1 MDIHLKIDNISKNFG
16 DVPALKNINLEIE
29 RGSFV
34 CLLGPSGCGKTTLLR
49 IIAGFEQANTG
60 QLLLDGVDISQLP
73 PHQRDFGMVFQSL
86 ALFPHLSVVENIG
99 YGLKLR
105 GVKGAKRRDRVEEL
119 LTMIDLPQVADRSIA
134 QLSGGQRQRVAIARA
149 LAVQP
154 KLFLL
159 DEPLSALDAK
169 LRDAMQ
175 IELRQL
181 QQKFGVTTV
190 LVTHDQQEAMML
202 ADKLVVLSDGEI
214 RQQDSPAKVYREPNS
229 AFVADFFGANLIRAI
244 TSKKGKLTLLGVDTQ
259 HQCSH
264 LPGFEQQVALRPEN
278 IELVAPGHSIG
289 LPIGTLK
296 LYRDLGSSVELLVSV
311 GDETLRVRSS
321 KVVNQQWKVGQ
332 QLGLLIKDQHYHML
346 NNIEGR
352 LNVAPIQAVQA

>member
-1 MDIHLKIDNISKNFG
+1 MDIHLKIDNISKNYG
-16 DVPALKNINLEIE
+16 VVNALKNIDLDIE

-49 IIAGFEQANTG
+49 IIAGFEQANSG
-60 QLLLDGVDISQLP
+60 QLLLDGQNISHLA

-86 ALFPHLSVVENIG
+86 ALFPHMSVAKNIS

-105 GVKGAKRRDRVEEL
+105 GVNGAKQRDRVEEL
-119 LTMIDLPQVADRSIA
+119 LNMIDLPQVADRSIA
-134 QLSGGQRQRVAIARA
+134 ELSGGQRQRVAIARA

-202 ADKLVVLSDGEI
+202 ADKVVILNGGGV
-214 RQQDSPAKVYREPNS
+214 QQAGSPASVYREPNN
-229 AFVADFFGANLIRAI
+229 AFVADFFGANLI
-244 TSKKGKLTLLGVDTQ
+244 TGHTTDNGKVSLLGIETQ
-259 HQCSH
+259 LNSHQ
-264 LPGFEQQVALRPEN
+264 PAKTAINVALRAEN
-278 IELVAPGHSIG
+278 IDIVQSEQGAGM
-289 LPIGTLK
+289 PIGTLE
-296 LYRDLGSSVELLVSV
+296 LSRDLGSAIELIVAV
-311 GDETLRVRSS
+311 GDNKIRVRSH
-321 KVVNQQWKVGQ
+321 KAYNQQWQLGQKVGLSIQ
-332 QLGLLIKDQHYHML
+332 EQHYQLL
-346 NNIEGR
+346 N
-352 LNVAPIQAVQA
+352 

>member
-1 MDIHLKIDNISKNFG
+1 MDIHLKIDNISKNYG
-16 DVPALKNINLEIE
+16 HVKALKNINLDIE

-49 IIAGFEQANTG
+49 IIAGFEKANSG
-60 QLLLDGVDISQLP
+60 KLLLDGQNISQLAP
-73 PHQRDFGMVFQSL
+73 NKRDFGMVFQSL
-86 ALFPHLSVVENIG
+86 ALFPHMSVAQNIS

-105 GVKGAKRRDRVEEL
+105 GVDGAKQRDRVEEL
-119 LTMIDLPQVADRSIA
+119 LEMIDLPQVADRPII

-202 ADKLVVLSDGEI
+202 ADKVVILNSGGI
-214 RQQDSPAKVYREPNS
+214 QQEGSPASVYREPSN
-229 AFVADFFGANLIRAI
+229 AFVADFFGANLIQGHS
-244 TSKKGKLTLLGVDTQ
+244 TSNGKVALLGIETQ
-259 HQCSH
+259 LISSQPANTALSI
-264 LPGFEQQVALRPEN
+264 ALRAEN
-278 IELVAPGHSIG
+278 IDIVPIDQAAG
-289 LPIGTLK
+289 LPMGTLE
-296 LYRDLGSSVELLVSV
+296 LSRDLGSTMELIVAV
-311 GDETLRVRSS
+311 GDNKIRVRSNKAVS
-321 KVVNQQWKVGQ
+321 HQWQQGQKV
-332 QLGLLIKDQHYHML
+332 GLLIQDEHFQLL
-346 NNIEGR
+346 N
-352 LNVAPIQAVQA
+352 